1 LSALARPGQLR
12 LAGQVLRGRGLA
24 GATARTAGCN
34 VASAA
39 AAALGGILMARA
51 LGPVVRGEYA
61 AVIAWFGVL
70 LLAGE
75 AGQTA
80 AVCFYVARDPRR
92 ARGYVASARGM
103 MLVTGVIALTV
114 GYIAAPALAHGAPG
128 LADAYRLAFGGS
140 VIAFTGASYTFALQ
154 ARSIGRW
161 NLVRFSQPALGLAGL
176 IFLWHLRML
185 SLQTAIGALIASM
198 TIQLCLAYYWCRR
211 CDLAPGC
218 AQAKFA
224 WPLLKY
230 GLSQLAAITPTSVNA
245 YLDQLLLSQVAP
257 PASLGCYAIAV
268 SVAGI
273 PVPLVSAIG
282 SVAFPRLAAQ
292 RGAAAQAGRFPR
304 IALLTSAGTACAVL
318 LPVAASA
325 HWLIPLAF
333 GAAYRPAVPL
343 VWILAPGGV
352 FLASGQVAGDLLR
365 GLGRPGLV
373 AAAQGLAAVFT
384 VVLLFAL
391 LPSVGVAA
399 AAIASTVAY
408 GVALAVMI
416 RCLWRLAPAGKT
428 ATRAGGGRHR
438 QRAAAV
444 DLARDLP

>member
-1 LSALARPGQLR
+1 MT
-12 LAGQVLRGRGLA
+12 
-24 GATARTAGCN
+24 GATTRTAGCN
-34 VASAA
+34 LAATA

-51 LGPVVRGEYA
+51 VGPGVRGEYA
-61 AVIAWFGVL
+61 AVIAWLGVL

-92 ARGYVASARGM
+92 ARGYVASARAT
-103 MLVTGVIALTV
+103 MLVTGVIALAV
-114 GYIAAPALAHGAPG
+114 GYVAAPVLAHGAPG
-128 LADAYRLAFGGS
+128 LTSAYRLAFGGS

-161 NLVRFSQPALGLAGL
+161 NLVRFTQPALGLAGF
-176 IFLWHLRML
+176 IVLWHLRML
-185 SLQTAIGALIASM
+185 NLQTAVGTLIASM

-218 AQAKFA
+218 AQAKFVR
-224 WPLLKY
+224 PLLRY
-230 GLSQLAAITPTSVNA
+230 GLCQLAAATPTSVNA

-292 RGAAAQAGRFPR
+292 RGAAAQDGRFPR
-304 IALLTSAGTACAVL
+304 LALLTSAGAASAVL

-333 GAAYRPAVPL
+333 GAAYRSAVPL

-352 FLASGQVAGDLLR
+352 FFASGQVAGDLLR

-384 VVLLFAL
+384 VALLFAL

-399 AAIASTVAY
+399 AAIASTISY
-408 GVALAVMI
+408 GVALAVMGGW
-416 RCLWRLAPAGKT
+416 LWRLAPITDRRPRGSSCASALSGRPGLIPSPPT
-428 ATRAGGGRHR
+428 SSTPCRRWGTTRYRS
-438 QRAAAV
+438 
-444 DLARDLP
+444 ARRTR